1 MGKLAF
7 LIFVDQVNALHMSD
21 KADLLYPEHPIL
33 LFDGVCNMCSGF
45 VQFVIKI
52 DPKGKFRFASLQS
65 DTGKELLTAAGLS
78 TRELGTVVLI
88 NKGKAHT
95 HSDVALE
102 SARILGGGW
111 TLFYVFK
118 VLPRFIRDGIY
129 KWIARNRY
137 RWFGKKESCMMPSPD
152 IRQRFLEV
160 G

>member
-1 MGKLAF
+1 
-7 LIFVDQVNALHMSD
+7 
-21 KADLLYPEHPIL
+21 
-33 LFDGVCNMCSGF
+33 MCSGF

-78 TRELGTVVLI
+78 TGELGTVVLI

-111 TLFYVFK
+111 TLFYTFK

-137 RWFGKKESCMMPSPD
+137 RWFGKKDACMMPTPD

>member
-1 MGKLAF
+1 MN
-7 LIFVDQVNALHMSD
+7 DQS
-21 KADLLYPEHPIL
+21 DLLYPDHPIL

-65 DTGKELLTAAGLS
+65 ATGQELLNAAGLS
-78 TRELGTVVLI
+78 TDELGTVVLI
-88 NKGKAHT
+88 HKGRVST

-102 SARILGGGW
+102 ITRILGGGW
-111 TLFYVFK
+111 TICYAFK
-118 VLPRFIRDGIY
+118 VVPRFIRDGIY

-137 RWFGKKESCMMPSPD
+137 RWFGKKDACMMPTPD